1 MHARVAKFEGAESDK
16 LKESIDNIKERAA
29 SGPPEGV
36 PAKQLMVLANH
47 EEGNTLVISLFDNED
62 DLKQGHETLNS
73 MSPPIEGGMGKRADV
88 ELYEV
93 AVHLE
98 A

>member
-1 MHARVAKFEGAESDK
+1 MHARVAKFEGAEPEK
-16 LKESIDNIKERAA
+16 LQESIDNIKERSA

-36 PAKQLMVLANH
+36 PAKSFLLLANH
-47 EEGNTLVISLFDNED
+47 EEGNTLAISLFDNED

-73 MSPPIEGGMGKRADV
+73 MSPPIEGGMGKRASV

-93 AVHLE
+93 AVQLE

>member
-1 MHARVAKFEGAESDK
+1 MHARVAKFEGAESEK
-16 LKESIDNIKERAA
+16 LKESLDNIKEQAA
-29 SGPPEGV
+29 GGPPEGV
-36 PAKQLMVLANH
+36 PAKQLMILANH
-47 EEGNTLVISLFDNED
+47 EEGNTLVIALFDNEAD
-62 DLKQGHETLNS
+62 MNQGHETLNS
-73 MSPPIEGGMGKRADV
+73 MSPPIEGGMGNRASV